1 MNALL
6 EPLAYDFMLKAL
18 LSSAA
23 VGGVCALLSVYL
35 MLKGWSLIGDA
46 LSHAVVPGVALAYL
60 WRLPYA
66 LGAFTTGILAAAA
79 MLLLKR
85 LPMLRQDAII
95 GFVFTLFFAA
105 GLFIISLYPTAVNL
119 QAVIYGNILGIDD
132 HDLWQMLA
140 ICAVSLIILACK
152 WRDLMLL
159 FFDDIQAVTAGL
171 AVNRLR
177 WLFFLLVSAAVV
189 AALQTVGAILVI
201 ALLITLLGMTWIV
214 HSMILP
220 LSRRY
225 LILPVLG
232 IISAYSA
239 GSGLM
244 DSLSG
249 WYGFQFNSTA
259 AAICGTLLAY
269 LGYLWLHRAFL
280 RDHVPLAGRVLRRAT
295 LLTALPV
302 TLLVSYAYLRDHD
315 FFSQRPGSYPVYQN
329 KLGSSVLLDSQIKPI
344 KNFLSIDKNEQ

>member
-1 MNALL
+1 MNTLL
-6 EPLAYDFMLKAL
+6 EPLSYDFMLKAL

-23 VGGVCALLSVYL
+23 VGGVCALLSVFL

-105 GLFIISLYPTAVNL
+105 GLYIISLYPTAVNL

-140 ICAVSLIILACK
+140 ICAISLFILALK

-159 FFDDIQAVTAGL
+159 FFDDIQATTAGL
-171 AVNRLR
+171 AVTRLR

-201 ALLITLLGMTWIV
+201 ALLITPGAT
-214 HSMILP
+214 
-220 LSRRY
+220 
-225 LILPVLG
+225 
-232 IISAYSA
+232 
-239 GSGLM
+239 
-244 DSLSG
+244 
-249 WYGFQFNSTA
+249 
-259 AAICGTLLAY
+259 
-269 LGYLWLHRAFL
+269 AFL
-280 RDHVPLAGRVLRRAT
+280 LCRSFGRVLV
-295 LLTALPV
+295 TAFAIGTITAVLG
-302 TLLVSYAYLRDHD
+302 TYLSY
-315 FFSQRPGSYPVYQN
+315 F
-329 KLGSSVLLDSQIKPI
+329 LDSITGAVVVVLQGGL
-344 KNFLSIDKNEQ
+344 FLAIFTIRRLQHLAALRQSS

>member
-6 EPLAYDFMLKAL
+6 EPLSYDFMLKAL

-159 FFDDIQAVTAGL
+159 FFDDIQAVTVGL

-201 ALLITLLGMTWIV
+201 ALLIAPGAT
-214 HSMILP
+214 
-220 LSRRY
+220 
-225 LILPVLG
+225 
-232 IISAYSA
+232 
-239 GSGLM
+239 
-244 DSLSG
+244 
-249 WYGFQFNSTA
+249 
-259 AAICGTLLAY
+259 AY
-269 LGYLWLHRAFL
+269 LLCHSF
-280 RDHVPLAGRVLRRAT
+280 GRVLITAFTIGTTTAVLGTYLSYFVNGNTGAVVVVLQGGLFLAVFTVRRLQHLA
-295 LLTALPV
+295 ALRQHP
-302 TLLVSYAYLRDHD
+302 
-315 FFSQRPGSYPVYQN
+315 
-329 KLGSSVLLDSQIKPI
+329 
-344 KNFLSIDKNEQ
+344 

>member
-1 MNALL
+1 
-6 EPLAYDFMLKAL
+6 MLKAL

-140 ICAVSLIILACK
+140 ICAISLAILALK

-159 FFDDIQAVTAGL
+159 FFDDIQATTAGL

-201 ALLITLLGMTWIV
+201 ALLIAPGAT
-214 HSMILP
+214 
-220 LSRRY
+220 
-225 LILPVLG
+225 
-232 IISAYSA
+232 
-239 GSGLM
+239 
-244 DSLSG
+244 
-249 WYGFQFNSTA
+249 
-259 AAICGTLLAY
+259 AY
-269 LGYLWLHRAFL
+269 LLCHSF
-280 RDHVPLAGRVLRRAT
+280 GRVLITAFTIGTTTAVLGTYLSYFVNGNTGAVVVVLQGGFFLAVFTVRRLQHLA
-295 LLTALPV
+295 ALRQHP
-302 TLLVSYAYLRDHD
+302 
-315 FFSQRPGSYPVYQN
+315 
-329 KLGSSVLLDSQIKPI
+329 
-344 KNFLSIDKNEQ
+344 

>member
-6 EPLAYDFMLKAL
+6 EPLSYDFMLKAL

-23 VGGVCALLSVYL
+23 VGGVCALLSVFL

-140 ICAVSLIILACK
+140 ILHNALKQPAPTLSE
-152 WRDLMLL
+152 
-159 FFDDIQAVTAGL
+159 TAYFGVPVIRP
-171 AVNRLR
+171 AGQ
-177 WLFFLLVSAAVV
+177 SDCPVV
-189 AALQTVGAILVI
+189 MERHIAAL
-201 ALLITLLGMTWIV
+201 
-214 HSMILP
+214 P
-220 LSRRY
+220 
-225 LILPVLG
+225 
-232 IISAYSA
+232 
-239 GSGLM
+239 
-244 DSLSG
+244 
-249 WYGFQFNSTA
+249 F
-259 AAICGTLLAY
+259 
-269 LGYLWLHRAFL
+269 
-280 RDHVPLAGRVLRRAT
+280 
-295 LLTALPV
+295 
-302 TLLVSYAYLRDHD
+302 
-315 FFSQRPGSYPVYQN
+315 YP
-329 KLGSSVLLDSQIKPI
+329 
-344 KNFLSIDKNEQ
+344 F

>member
-6 EPLAYDFMLKAL
+6 EPLSYDFMLKAL

-46 LSHAVVPGVALAYL
+46 LSYL

-140 ICAVSLIILACK
+140 ICAISLTILALK

-159 FFDDIQAVTAGL
+159 FFDDIQATTAGL

-201 ALLITLLGMTWIV
+201 ALLIAPGAT
-214 HSMILP
+214 
-220 LSRRY
+220 
-225 LILPVLG
+225 
-232 IISAYSA
+232 
-239 GSGLM
+239 
-244 DSLSG
+244 
-249 WYGFQFNSTA
+249 
-259 AAICGTLLAY
+259 AY
-269 LGYLWLHRAFL
+269 LLCHSF
-280 RDHVPLAGRVLRRAT
+280 GRVLITAFTIGTTTAVLGTYLSYFVNGNTGAVVVLQGGLFLAVFTVRRLQHLA
-295 LLTALPV
+295 AL
-302 TLLVSYAYLRDHD
+302 R
-315 FFSQRPGSYPVYQN
+315 QRP
-329 KLGSSVLLDSQIKPI
+329 
-344 KNFLSIDKNEQ
+344 

>member
-6 EPLAYDFMLKAL
+6 EPLSYDFMLKAL

-140 ICAVSLIILACK
+140 ICAISLTILALK
-152 WRDLMLL
+152 
-159 FFDDIQAVTAGL
+159 L

-201 ALLITLLGMTWIV
+201 ALLIAPGAT
-214 HSMILP
+214 
-220 LSRRY
+220 
-225 LILPVLG
+225 
-232 IISAYSA
+232 
-239 GSGLM
+239 
-244 DSLSG
+244 
-249 WYGFQFNSTA
+249 
-259 AAICGTLLAY
+259 AY
-269 LGYLWLHRAFL
+269 LLCHSF
-280 RDHVPLAGRVLRRAT
+280 GRVLITAFTIGTTTAVLGTYLSYFVNGNTGAVVVVMQGGLFLAVFTVRRLQHLA
-295 LLTALPV
+295 ALRQHP
-302 TLLVSYAYLRDHD
+302 
-315 FFSQRPGSYPVYQN
+315 
-329 KLGSSVLLDSQIKPI
+329 
-344 KNFLSIDKNEQ
+344 